1 MLNFHNYNDLYFL
14 QINISDERGS
24 PEVICES
31 KLLYAPPTSQD
42 RIAGLAWQVVLVFKF
57 DIRTETFMMWLLIDQ
72 NKDSERSRTLL
83 DETVS

>member
-1 MLNFHNYNDLYFL
+1 MICVFL

-24 PEVICES
+24 PDVICES

-42 RIAGLAWQVVLVFKF
+42 RIAGLAWQVVFVFKF
-57 DIRTETFMMWLLIDQ
+57 EIHIETFMMWLLIDQ

>member
-1 MLNFHNYNDLYFL
+1 M
-14 QINISDERGS
+14 
-24 PEVICES
+24 ICES
-31 KLLYAPPTSQD
+31 KLVYAPPTSQD